1 MSKIE
6 LATQWMIDTAN
17 DNTHG
22 YSDDPNNRWGPNYD
36 CSSAVISAWEYAGV
50 PVRSNYAADTTRN
63 MRTAFLQ
70 CGFVDV
76 LGTGIDL
83 NTQAGLV
90 RGDVLLAEG
99 VHTAMYMGNGQM
111 VHARDYAI
119 NLGEN
124 YTKDDEIAITS
135 YSNASGWNCVL
146 RYTADTPFTGNP
158 IIRDGQI
165 HANNFIGAGLDPD
178 GHRGPATIVGAIKV
192 LQHAMNLDYNAGLE
206 VDGVFGAASDAA
218 LGTHYVQ
225 KGEVQYMV
233 TAAEILLMLCGY
245 NPGGVE
251 VPGSFGD
258 GLEAAVRSFQ
268 ANNGLAVDGVC
279 GAATF
284 RKLIQ

>member
-1 MSKIE
+1 MSKIDIA
-6 LATQWMIDTAN
+6 LQWMIDTAN
-17 DNTHG
+17 DDYHG
-22 YSDDPNNRWGPNYD
+22 YSDDPNNRWGPDYD

-50 PVRSNYAADTTRN
+50 PVRSIYGADTTRN

-70 CGFVDV
+70 CGFTDV
-76 LGTGIDL
+76 FSSVNV

-111 VHARDYAI
+111 VHASQDLDGYPGDYY
-119 NLGEN
+119 NRGEFLI
-124 YTKDDEIAITS
+124 ES
-135 YSNASGWNCVL
+135 YRNTSGWNCVL

-158 IIRDGQI
+158 VIRDGQI